1 MSSSLVLKPADLA
14 RFGINRSTAAKLR
27 MHGDGPP
34 YIKRGRTVLYFA
46 ADVLA
51 WLEGHRVSS
60 TANATAGGDRN
71 G

>member
-1 MSSSLVLKPADLA
+1 MTTASVLKPADLIG
-14 RFGINRSTAAKLR
+14 FGIARSTAAKLR

-34 YIKRGRTVLYFA
+34 YIKRGRSVLYLA

-51 WLEGHRVSS
+51 WLESQRVTS
-60 TANATAGGDRN
+60 TANATVGGDRN